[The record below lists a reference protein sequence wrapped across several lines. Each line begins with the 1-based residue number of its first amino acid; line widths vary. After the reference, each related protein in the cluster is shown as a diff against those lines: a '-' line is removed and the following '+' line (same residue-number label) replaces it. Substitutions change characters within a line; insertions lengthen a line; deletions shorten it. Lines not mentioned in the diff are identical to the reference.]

1 MRYLFGFMCVLAL
14 GVAGCG
20 ESDGKCRSPLS
31 EYCTGSS
38 CPTHEQA
45 IAAAEEFNCDR
56 SVCWSEAGRCGDF
69 RYVRAGCNGEEDALE
84 YFDASGTL
92 VAVHWSTDE
101 CGHVCWW
108 SCSVNYGPA
117 PECELEQEQ
126 DLCDQRD

>member
-1 MRYLFGFMCVLAL
+1 MRYLVGFAFVLAL

-45 IAAAEEFNCDR
+45 IAAAEECGFG
-56 SVCWSEAGRCGDF
+56 CWSEAGRCGDF
-69 RYVRAGCNGEEDALE
+69 RYVRADCNEYEDAFE

-92 VAVHWSTDE
+92 VAVRWWSDE
-101 CGHVCWW
+101 CGQFCPG
-108 SCSVNYGPA
+108 SCSVDYGPA

-126 DLCDQRD
+126 DFCEQEG